1 MKLLKVIV
9 DKKPTTITDCIF
21 LKVGLCRHKCK
32 LLNKNIHE
40 VCFTSKCPLEQIDKI
55 KEKNNEKCTY

>member
-9 DKKPTTITDCIF
+9 DEKPKIVTDCQF
-21 LKVGLCRHKCK
+21 LKVGLFKHKCK
-32 LLNKNIHE
+32 LLNKNINE

-55 KEKNNEKCTY
+55 K